1 MALRSTLSP
10 LPAVIV
16 YTEPSGKCYIVVRGV
31 LIVSETSKEKQPR
44 VSIIILN
51 WNGLKDTEECLES
64 LKRITYLNY
73 KVIVVDNASTG
84 DDVKVLRERFG
95 EYIHIIENDRNYGFA
110 EGNNI
115 EIRYALKDGVEH
127 ILLLNNDTLVAPDF
141 LSELVNVAD
150 SDPQIGLAGPKIYFY
165 HEPNRIWFAGG
176 GISLFS
182 ASSNRGRNLIDKGQF
197 DKVDYVDFIS
207 GSCMLIKRSV
217 LESAGLLDP
226 VYFFGIEDVDMS
238 LRATQAGFSNVF
250 VPSSRIWHKVFSSGI
265 RRPDIPYYTSRNT
278 IILAR
283 MTYRV
288 FKKAVIR
295 AVFAVSMELLIGSIR
310 FRSPST
316 FVMMIRGFRDGLT
329 VDVKSSKASQVA

>member
-1 MALRSTLSP
+1 
-10 LPAVIV
+10 
-16 YTEPSGKCYIVVRGV
+16 VVRGV

-51 WNGLKDTEECLES
+51 WSGLKDTEECLES
-64 LKRITYLNY
+64 LQRITYLNY
-73 KVIVVDNASTG
+73 EVIVVDNASKG

-95 EYIHIIENDRNYGFA
+95 EYIHIIENDENYGFA

-115 EIRYALKDGVEH
+115 GIRQALKSCAGH
-127 ILLLNNDTLVAPDF
+127 ILLLNNDTIVAPEF
-141 LSELVNVAD
+141 LSELVNAAE
-150 SDPQIGLAGPKIYFY
+150 SDRKIGLAGPKIYFY
-165 HEPNRIWFAGG
+165 DEPNKIWFAGG
-176 GISLFS
+176 KISLFS
-182 ASSNRGRNLIDKGQF
+182 ASSNRGRGLVDKGQF
-197 DKVDYVDFIS
+197 DKVDYVDFVS

-250 VPSSRIWHKVFSSGI
+250 VSASKIWHKGFSSGI
-265 RRPDIPYYTSRNT
+265 KRPDIPYYTSRNA

-283 MTYRV
+283 KHYRV
-288 FKKAVIR
+288 FRKAVIR
-295 AVFAVSMELLIGSIR
+295 AVFAVSMELLIASIR
-310 FRSPST
+310 FRSAST

-329 VDVKSSKASQVA
+329 IDLKSSRATKLK

>member
-1 MALRSTLSP
+1 
-10 LPAVIV
+10 
-16 YTEPSGKCYIVVRGV
+16 
-31 LIVSETSKEKQPR
+31 VSAASKEKQPR

-64 LKRITYLNY
+64 LKKITYPSY
-73 KVIVVDNASTG
+73 EVIVVDNASIG

-95 EYIHIIENDRNYGFA
+95 DYIQIIENDRNYGFA
-110 EGNNI
+110 QGNNI
-115 EIRYALKDGVEH
+115 GIKHALKGGDQYV
-127 ILLLNNDTLVAPDF
+127 LLLNNDTIVDPEF
-141 LSELVNVAD
+141 LSELVNASE

-176 GISLFS
+176 KISLFS
-182 ASSNRGRNLIDKGQF
+182 ASSNRGRNLIDKGEF

-238 LRATQAGFSNVF
+238 LRTTQAGFSNIF
-250 VPSSRIWHKVFSSGI
+250 VPGSMIWHKVFSSGI
-265 RRPDIPYYTSRNT
+265 KRPDIPYYTSRNT

-283 MTYRV
+283 KHYRV

-295 AVFAVSMELLIGSIR
+295 AVFAVSMELLISSIR
-310 FRSPST
+310 FRSAST
-316 FVMMIRGFRDGLT
+316 FVMMIRGFKDGLT
-329 VDVKSSKASQVA
+329 IDMKSSKASQVA